1 MIAGRTGSAAAAND
15 GVISAQ
21 ALADCV
27 VEGMDAETFL
37 ILPHP
42 IVAEYEVRR
51 ASDRD
56 SWLRRMRRVHAMIK
70 RSAGG

>member
-42 IVAEYEVRR
+42 QVLTYVERKAKDY
-51 ASDRD
+51 DR
-56 SWLRRMRRVHAMIK
+56 WLDGMRRFASRLSGKVE
-70 RSAGG
+70 R